1 MIISN
6 ALLPQ
11 GFKKRGWEGGGES
24 RRDNQGP
31 MVRKMIKLLKLS
43 KRVKETTTCLLLI
56 SFNSLFPQGFI
67 QGAGKGIGRSTRG
80 KQDPKTV
87 KNSKTI
93 KFEEIQQNK

>member
-1 MIISN
+1 MVQETCVLLIISN

-24 RRDNQGP
+24 SGKKQSP

-56 SFNSLFPQGFI
+56 SFNSLFPQGFY
-67 QGAGKGIGRSTRG
+67 TRG
-80 KQDPKTV
+80 WEGDWEVYQGKTG
-87 KNSKTI
+87 S
-93 KFEEIQQNK
+93 QNC